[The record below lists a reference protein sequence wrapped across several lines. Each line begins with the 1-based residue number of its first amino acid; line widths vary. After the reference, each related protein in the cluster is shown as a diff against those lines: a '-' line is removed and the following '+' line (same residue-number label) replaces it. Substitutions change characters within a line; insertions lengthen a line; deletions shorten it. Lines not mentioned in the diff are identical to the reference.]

1 VRSQPRAKRGVS
13 RAPAPGIPHVVD
25 DNEAQFFVSVGKLC
39 ADARLAGLT
48 VSLTLADGARVAG
61 VPEPP
66 AETEAG
72 DELDTTGYA
81 DAVTVGGVTVRL
93 SDVVEA
99 SLRRP
104 DEDELQA
111 GARAHTSLEA

>member
-1 VRSQPRAKRGVS
+1 
-13 RAPAPGIPHVVD
+13 VD
-25 DNEAQFFVSVGKLC
+25 DRVAQFFVSVGKLC

-48 VSLTLADGARVAG
+48 VCLTVVGGHQFVG

-66 AETEAG
+66 PETEAD

-81 DAVTVGGVTVRL
+81 DAVSVNGVKVRL

-99 SLRRP
+99 SVRRP
-104 DEDELQA
+104 RQ
-111 GARAHTSLEA
+111 T

>member
-1 VRSQPRAKRGVS
+1 
-13 RAPAPGIPHVVD
+13 VD
-25 DNEAQFFVSVGKLC
+25 DSVAQFFVSVGKLC

-48 VSLTLADGARVAG
+48 VCLRVADGREFVG

-66 AETEAG
+66 LETEAD

-81 DAVTVGGVTVRL
+81 DAVSVGGVRVPL

-99 SLRRP
+99 SVRRP
-104 DEDELQA
+104 GQP
-111 GARAHTSLEA
+111 